1 MKKFFNNIDWVMMI
15 SNIEIAVI
23 AVNVLVGV
31 YCLIKAIIGIDPY
44 VNVVWLAGGLMEIA
58 IAIAITYFTY
68 FGYVEE

>member
-1 MKKFFNNIDWVMMI
+1 MKKFFNNIEWTMMI
-15 SNIEIAVI
+15 SNIVI
-23 AVNVLVGV
+23 AVNVLVGI

-58 IAIAITYFTY
+58 FAIAITYFTY